1 MRFAV
6 SNAVSLSCRAGL
18 FAGLFAGSIASILA
32 GCASDAA
39 RQGGAARAGAERTG
53 ARMLNHAELLRTL
66 RGRTLEG
73 LQSDRGYVRAYCAPD
88 GKVSALVDA
97 ADGRKHWSGG
107 NWEVRD
113 DTVCFRWRNREWTS
127 GCASVALTAGGA
139 FALQPVRGGPAINSA
154 KVLDGNPYSLGFN

>member
-1 MRFAV
+1 MCRMHFV
-6 SNAVSLSCRAGL
+6 LGNAAWLICCASL
-18 FAGLFAGSIASILA
+18 IA

-39 RQGGAARAGAERTG
+39 RQDGASRAGAERGERGAVRTG
-53 ARMLNHAELLRTL
+53 PRTLNDAELQRTL

-73 LQSDRGYVRAYCAPD
+73 LQADRGYVRAYCAAD

-113 DTVCFRWRNREWTS
+113 DTVCFRWRNREWNS

-139 FALQPVRGGPAINSA
+139 FTVKPVRGGPSISGA